1 MVGVVHLADLHLADF
16 TACVGTTFRMEVG
29 QGRWVDATLDEA
41 QRGFADTERNEQFS
55 LTFRVRLDVALP
67 ARIYRMSSDAV
78 GNLDLFLT
86 PVGRDAECILYEA
99 WFNRLTAE
107 EGTR

>member
-1 MVGVVHLADLHLADF
+1 MVGTVHLADLHLADF
-16 TACVGTTFRMEVG
+16 TACLGTTFRMEVG
-29 QGRWVDATLDEA
+29 PERWVDATLDEA

-78 GNLDLFLT
+78 GDLDMVLT
-86 PVGRDAECILYEA
+86 PVGREAGCVLYEA
-99 WFNRLTAE
+99 SFNRLSAE
-107 EGTR
+107 EGNR